1 MKERYITEYKYL
13 NNMHK
18 DLGEREGRRM
28 NDVKEKGM
36 SEMCGG
42 TLIAPPVNLRVR
54 VVASIAITGVEVA
67 KTT

>member
-28 NDVKEKGM
+28 NDIKEKGW
-36 SEMCGG
+36 
-42 TLIAPPVNLRVR
+42 VR
-54 VVASIAITGVEVA
+54 CVEEP
-67 KTT
+67 